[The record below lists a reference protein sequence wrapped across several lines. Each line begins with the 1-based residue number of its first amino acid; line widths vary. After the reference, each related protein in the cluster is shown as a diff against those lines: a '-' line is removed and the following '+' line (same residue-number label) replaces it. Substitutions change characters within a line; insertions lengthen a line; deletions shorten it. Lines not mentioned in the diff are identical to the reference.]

1 MLMWTMKIWD
11 KQPQNKLFCSHCVHL
26 KHGLSRNK
34 ESSTA
39 DDPHYNI
46 SGLMRLLI
54 HVGVISVNHIPVG
67 SEGACKR
74 AELTR
79 IHEHYLVYV
88 HVLTCY
94 ENA

>member
-1 MLMWTMKIWD
+1 
-11 KQPQNKLFCSHCVHL
+11 
-26 KHGLSRNK
+26 
-34 ESSTA
+34 
-39 DDPHYNI
+39 
-46 SGLMRLLI
+46 MRLLI

-94 ENA
+94 ENAWTKERCEHTRKRKIHVELAHPNYNCLETVVLFSQGEYYSHKEN